1 MEFTSLT
8 FFKNGSVKMIK
19 VCPAVVAGM
28 VHVKVSVLLY
38 LADLKR
44 FEVDTFA
51 LYAVTPAVTFHTL
64 CRVFRVK

>member
-1 MEFTSLT
+1 
-8 FFKNGSVKMIK
+8 MIK